1 MNFTDILSKR
11 NLKHLTLVILG
22 CLISSIAI
30 NMFIVPAHLFSI
42 GVSGIA
48 ILIQYVTKFPTG
60 YTIILLNI
68 PLIVL
73 SFKKL
78 NWRFTFNSTIGII
91 CYSYFL
97 VVTKNIQNIL
107 GINDV
112 LILSVFGG
120 VLNGLGIGLA
130 FAHHGSTG
138 GVHFITLMLKKKYS
152 NYNVGALGFVCNL
165 LVVVLGTI
173 LNGFTLA
180 FYTIISMYVT
190 SVVTDKIINGLQK
203 KKVLF
208 IVSDKEQQIHEYIKS
223 QTLRGATA
231 ICGQG
236 LNTEKNRQ
244 VVYCIVHASHLP
256 EFKYGLQLIDKDA
269 LISIIDASEV
279 SGRGYDMS
287 IL

>member
-1 MNFTDILSKR
+1 MNLTDILSKR
-11 NLKHLTLVILG
+11 NLKHLTLVMIG

-68 PLIVL
+68 PLIIL

-78 NWRFTFNSTIGII
+78 NLRFTFNSAVGII

-97 VVTKNIQNIL
+97 VVTKNIQNVL
-107 GINDV
+107 GIND
-112 LILSVFGG
+112 LIILSIFGG

-130 FAHHGSTG
+130 FANHGSTG

-152 NYNVGALGFVCNL
+152 NYNVGILGFGCNL

-180 FYTIISMYVT
+180 FYTIISMYIT
-190 SVVTDKIINGLQK
+190 SVVTDKIINGLQT

-208 IVSDKEQQIHEYIKS
+208 IISDKEEEIHEYIKS
-223 QTLRGATA
+223 QALKGATS

-244 VVYCIVHASHLP
+244 VIYCIVPTSHLP

-279 SGRGYDMS
+279 DGRGYDMS